1 MGWFFELDRWGS
13 LAFLHSIERGVY
25 EMLKKSL
32 AHLKWWICGYILLG
46 CTIQLFNSLGVVVFQ
61 KILDKAV
68 SINSFGE
75 ISNLIMMYGALLAG
89 AAILNYV
96 DEYPSVFI
104 SNSITERLK
113 ILALSKISKID
124 YQAYQNMGTGQM
136 IKVIENGAAAG
147 NSIIFSFFLKTLHE
161 LLPTLL
167 FSLIFISFYDLRVM
181 VVIAAG
187 YVVVFIITNLLLKTL
202 YAMKTNILREQ
213 ETMSR
218 FSIRGFMEL
227 VVFRTG
233 KRYEKEIDQLSQT
246 ARTII
251 HKNAQLKMIHEA
263 FFAIFELFVTLIKVV
278 VLIYGIKSIV
288 AGDTSLGIVVALF
301 MFIDKIYSPIAIFNV
316 LFVDYRLN
324 KVTYKRFEEFIGAP
338 EDKNLECG
346 KVMTEL
352 QGNIEFR
359 DVSFEYGQVKILN
372 NLSFK
377 ITRGTS
383 VAIVGLSGGGKSTLI
398 KLIVGLL
405 KKDSGKLLLDGEDID
420 GIHLNS
426 YYDHISYLS
435 QETPIF
441 DATIRDN
448 IVFDKD
454 TLSDEELYVI
464 LEKVHL
470 KDKVFQLPDRLDT
483 LVGEK
488 GLKLSGGERQRLAF
502 ARIIAQKRNILIL
515 DEPVSALDNITE
527 QSLMET
533 ILNEFKDKTILI
545 VAHRLHFIKD
555 VDKILVV
562 DQGSI
567 VGEGK
572 FDDLLEHCEA
582 FKALWHRKISFA
594 DVEKG

>member
-1 MGWFFELDRWGS
+1 MVTKLDRWGS
-13 LAFLHSIERGVY
+13 LAFLHSNERGVN

-32 AHLKWWICGYILLG
+32 AHLKWWICGYVLLG
-46 CTIQLFNSLGVVVFQ
+46 CTIQLFTSLSVVVFQ
-61 KILDKAV
+61 QILDKAV
-68 SINSFGE
+68 SIHSFGE
-75 ISNLIMMYGALLAG
+75 ISSLIMMYGALLAG

-405 KKDSGKLLLDGEDID
+405 KKDSGKLLLDGKDID
-420 GIHLNS
+420 SIHLNS

-454 TLSDEELYVI
+454 ILSDEELYEI

-470 KDKVFQLPDRLDT
+470 KDKVLQLPDRLDT

-502 ARIIAQKRNILIL
+502 ARVIAQKKNVLIL

-545 VAHRLHFIKD
+545 IAHRLHFIKD
-555 VDKILVV
+555 VDQILVV

-572 FDDLLEHCEA
+572 FDHLLEHCEA
-582 FKALWHRKISFA
+582 FQALWHRKTSFA
-594 DVEKG
+594 DVENG

>member
-1 MGWFFELDRWGS
+1 
-13 LAFLHSIERGVY
+13 
-25 EMLKKSL
+25 MLKKSL

-46 CTIQLFNSLGVVVFQ
+46 FTIQLLSSLGIVVFQ
-61 KILDKAV
+61 KILDKATMMG
-68 SINSFGE
+68 SFGE
-75 ISNLIMMYGALLAG
+75 ILNLIMMYGVLLAG
-89 AAILNYV
+89 VVILNYV
-96 DEYPSVFI
+96 DEYPSVYL

-124 YQAYQNMGTGQM
+124 YQAYQDIGTGQM

-147 NSIIFSFFLKTLHE
+147 NSMIFSFFLKTLHE

-167 FSLIFISFYDLRVM
+167 FSLIFISFYDLRIM

-187 YVVVFIITNLLLKTL
+187 YVVVFLITNLLLKFL
-202 YAMKTNILREQ
+202 YAMKATILQEQ
-213 ETMSR
+213 EKMSR

-227 VVFRTG
+227 VVFRTN
-233 KRYEKEIDQLSQT
+233 KRYEKEIDKLSHT

-251 HKNAQLKMIHEA
+251 HKNAQLQMIHEA
-263 FFAIFELFVTLIKVV
+263 FFAIFELFVTIIKVV
-278 VLIYGIKSIV
+278 VLIYGVKSIV
-288 AGDTSLGIVVALF
+288 AGETSLGIVVALF

-324 KVTYKRFEEFIGAP
+324 RVTYKRFEEFIYAP
-338 EDKNLECG
+338 EDKNLERG
-346 KVMTEL
+346 EVITEI
-352 QGNIEFR
+352 QGDIEFR
-359 DVSFEYGQVKILN
+359 DVSFDYGQVKILN
-372 NLSFK
+372 HLSFS
-377 ITRGTS
+377 IARGTS

-405 KKDSGKLLLDGEDID
+405 KKDEGELLLDGKDID
-420 GIHLNS
+420 EIHLDS

-435 QETPIF
+435 QDTPIF

-448 IVFDKD
+448 IIFDERS
-454 TLSDEELYVI
+454 LSDEVLYEI

-470 KDKVFQLPDRLDT
+470 QEKVSQLPDRLDT

-488 GLKLSGGERQRLAF
+488 GVKLSGGERQRLAF

-533 ILNEFKDKTILI
+533 ILQEFQDKTIII
-545 VAHRLHFIKD
+545 VAHRLNFIKD

-562 DQGSI
+562 DQGSV

-572 FDDLLEHCEA
+572 FDDLIAHCEA
-582 FKALWHRKISFA
+582 FKALWNRKISFTNA
-594 DVEKG
+594 D

>member
-1 MGWFFELDRWGS
+1 
-13 LAFLHSIERGVY
+13 
-25 EMLKKSL
+25 MLKKSL

-46 CTIQLFNSLGVVVFQ
+46 FTIQLLSSLGIVVFQ
-61 KILDKAV
+61 KILDKATV
-68 SINSFGE
+68 MGSFGE
-75 ISNLIMMYGALLAG
+75 IFNLILVYGVLLAG
-89 AAILNYV
+89 VVILNYV
-96 DEYPSVFI
+96 YL

-124 YQAYQNMGTGQM
+124 YQAYQDMGTGQM

-147 NSIIFSFFLKTLHE
+147 NSMIFSFFLKTLHE

-167 FSLIFISFYDLRVM
+167 FSLIFISFYDLRIM

-187 YVVVFIITNLLLKTL
+187 YVVVFLITNLLLKFL
-202 YAMKTNILREQ
+202 YAMKATILQEQ
-213 ETMSR
+213 EKMSR

-227 VVFRTG
+227 VVFRTN
-233 KRYEKEIDQLSQT
+233 KRYEKEIDKLSQT

-251 HKNAQLKMIHEA
+251 HKNAQLQMIHEA
-263 FFAIFELFVTLIKVV
+263 FFAIFELFVTVIKVV
-278 VLIYGIKSIV
+278 VLIYGVKSIV
-288 AGDTSLGIVVALF
+288 AGDSSLGVVVALF

-324 KVTYKRFEEFIGAP
+324 RVTYKRFEEFIEAP
-338 EDKNLECG
+338 EDRNLESG
-346 KVMTEL
+346 EVVTEIH
-352 QGNIEFR
+352 GNIEFR
-359 DVSFEYGQVKILN
+359 NVSFDYGQVKILN
-372 NLSFK
+372 NLSFS
-377 ITRGTS
+377 IARGTS

-405 KKDSGKLLLDGEDID
+405 KKDKGELLLDGKDID
-420 GIHLNS
+420 EIHLDS

-435 QETPIF
+435 QDTPIF

-448 IVFDKD
+448 IVFDEHS
-454 TLSDEELYVI
+454 LSDEELYEI

-470 KDKVFQLPDRLDT
+470 QEKVSQLPDGLDT

-488 GLKLSGGERQRLAF
+488 GVKLSGGERQRLAF

-533 ILNEFKDKTILI
+533 ILQEFKDKTIII
-545 VAHRLHFIKD
+545 VAHRLNFIKD

-562 DQGSI
+562 DQGSV

-572 FDDLLEHCEA
+572 FDDLIEHCEA
-582 FKALWHRKISFA
+582 FKALWSRKISFTNA
-594 DVEKG
+594 D

>member
-1 MGWFFELDRWGS
+1 
-13 LAFLHSIERGVY
+13 
-25 EMLKKSL
+25 MLMKSL
-32 AHLKWWICGYILLG
+32 THLKWWICGYILLG
-46 CTIQLFNSLGVVVFQ
+46 CSIQLLNSLGVVVFQ
-61 KILDKAV
+61 QILDKAV
-68 SINSFGE
+68 VINSFGE
-75 ISNLIMMYGALLAG
+75 IWSLIMMYGALLAG
-89 AAILNYV
+89 VAILNYI

-161 LLPTLL
+161 LLPTLV
-167 FSLIFISFYDLRVM
+167 FSLVFISFYDLRVM
-181 VVIAAG
+181 LVIAAG
-187 YVVVFIITNLLLKTL
+187 YVVVFMVTNLLLKYL
-202 YAMKTNILREQ
+202 YAMKATILQEQ
-213 ETMSR
+213 ERMSR

-233 KRYEKEIDQLSQT
+233 KRYEKEIDKLSQT

-263 FFAIFELFVTLIKVV
+263 FFAIFEFFVTMIKVV
-278 VLIYGIKSIV
+278 VLIYGIKSV
-288 AGDTSLGIVVALF
+288 VTGDTSLGVVVALF

-324 KVTYKRFEEFIGAP
+324 KVTYRRFEEFIGAP

-346 KVMTEL
+346 EVITKL
-352 QGNIEFR
+352 QGNIEFK
-359 DVSFEYGQVKILN
+359 DVSFDYERVKILN

-405 KKDSGKLLLDGEDID
+405 KKDSGELLLDGKDID
-420 GIHLNS
+420 EIHLNS

-448 IVFDKD
+448 IVFDED
-454 TLSDEELYVI
+454 TLSDEELYEI

-470 KDKVFQLPDRLDT
+470 KDKVLQLPDRLDT

-502 ARIIAQKRNILIL
+502 ARIIAQKRNVLIL

-545 VAHRLHFIKD
+545 VAHRLNFIKD

-572 FDDLLEHCEA
+572 FNDLLEHCEA
-582 FKALWHRKISFA
+582 FRALWNRKTSFT
-594 DVEKG
+594 EY

>member
-1 MGWFFELDRWGS
+1 MDGFLQWDRGAWLFCIQLKEG
-13 LAFLHSIERGVY
+13 IND
-25 EMLKKSL
+25 MLKKSL
-32 AHLKWWICGYILLG
+32 AHLKWWVGSYILLG
-46 CTIQLFNSLGVVVFQ
+46 FAIQLLSSLGVVVFQ
-61 KILDKAV
+61 KILDKATV
-68 SINSFGE
+68 INSFDE
-75 ISNLIMMYGALLAG
+75 IATLIMVYGALLAG
-89 AAILNYV
+89 VAILNYI
-96 DEYPSVFI
+96 DEYPSVFL

-113 ILALSKISKID
+113 IIALSKISKMD
-124 YQAYQNMGTGQM
+124 YQAYQDMGTGQM

-167 FSLIFISFYDLRVM
+167 FSLVFISFYDLRIM
-181 VVIAAG
+181 LVIAAG
-187 YVVVFIITNLLLKTL
+187 YVVVFLITNLLLKFM
-202 YAMKTNILREQ
+202 YAMKAAILQEQ
-213 ETMSR
+213 EKMSR

-227 VVFRTG
+227 VVFRTN
-233 KRYEKEIDQLSQT
+233 KRYEKEIDKLSQT

-263 FFAIFELFVTLIKVV
+263 FFAIFELFVTIIKVV
-278 VLIYGIKSIV
+278 VLIYGVKSIV
-288 AGDTSLGIVVALF
+288 AGETSLGIVVALF
-301 MFIDKIYSPIAIFNV
+301 MFIDKIYTPIAIFNV
-316 LFVDYRLN
+316 LFVDCRLN
-324 KVTYKRFEEFIGAP
+324 KVTYRRFEEFIAAP
-338 EDKNLECG
+338 EDKNLESG
-346 KVMTEL
+346 EAITEL

-359 DVSFEYGQVKILN
+359 EVSFTYGNVQILN
-372 NLSFK
+372 NLSFSL
-377 ITRGTS
+377 TRGTS

-405 KKDSGKLLLDGEDID
+405 KKGEGELLLDGKDID
-420 GIHLNS
+420 EIRLNS

-435 QETPIF
+435 QDTPIF

-448 IVFDKD
+448 IVFDED
-454 TLSDEELYVI
+454 TLSDEELYEI

-470 KDKVFQLPDRLDT
+470 QEKVSHLPDRLDT

-533 ILNEFKDKTILI
+533 ILNEFKDKTIII
-545 VAHRLHFIKD
+545 VAHRLNFIKD

-572 FDDLLEHCEA
+572 FDDLIEQCEA
-582 FKALWHRKISFA
+582 FKALWNRKISFT
-594 DVEKG
+594 DYR

>member
-1 MGWFFELDRWGS
+1 
-13 LAFLHSIERGVY
+13 
-25 EMLKKSL
+25 MLKKSL
-32 AHLKWWICGYILLG
+32 AHLKCWVGGYILLG
-46 CTIQLFNSLGVVVFQ
+46 FAIQLLSSLGVVVFQ
-61 KILDKAV
+61 KILDKATV
-68 SINSFGE
+68 INSFDE
-75 ISNLIMMYGALLAG
+75 IATLIMVYGALLAG
-89 AAILNYV
+89 VAILNYI
-96 DEYPSVFI
+96 DEYPSVFL

-113 ILALSKISKID
+113 IIALSKISKMD
-124 YQAYQNMGTGQM
+124 YQAYQDMGTGQM

-167 FSLIFISFYDLRVM
+167 FSLVFISFYDLRIM
-181 VVIAAG
+181 LVIAAG
-187 YVVVFIITNLLLKTL
+187 YVVVFLITNLLLKFL
-202 YAMKTNILREQ
+202 YAMKATILQEQ
-213 ETMSR
+213 EKMSR

-227 VVFRTG
+227 VVFRTN
-233 KRYEKEIDQLSQT
+233 KRYEKEIEKLSQT

-263 FFAIFELFVTLIKVV
+263 FFTIFELFVTIIKVV
-278 VLIYGIKSIV
+278 VLIYGVKSIV
-288 AGDTSLGIVVALF
+288 AGETSLGIVVALF
-301 MFIDKIYSPIAIFNV
+301 MFIDKIYTPIAIFNV

-324 KVTYKRFEEFIGAP
+324 KVTYRRFEEFIAAP
-338 EDKNLECG
+338 EDKNLESG
-346 KVMTEL
+346 EAITEL
-352 QGNIEFR
+352 QGNIDFR
-359 DVSFEYGQVKILN
+359 EVSFTYGNVQILN
-372 NLSFK
+372 NLSFSLA
-377 ITRGTS
+377 RGTS

-405 KKDSGKLLLDGEDID
+405 KKGEGELLLDGKDID
-420 GIHLNS
+420 EIRLNS

-435 QETPIF
+435 QDTPIF

-448 IVFDKD
+448 IVFDED
-454 TLSDEELYVI
+454 TLSDEELYEI

-470 KDKVFQLPDRLDT
+470 QEKVSHLPDRLDT

-488 GLKLSGGERQRLAF
+488 GLKISGGERQRLAF

-533 ILNEFKDKTILI
+533 ILNEFKDKTIII
-545 VAHRLHFIKD
+545 VAHRLNFIKD

-572 FDDLLEHCEA
+572 FDDLIEQCEA
-582 FKALWHRKISFA
+582 FKALWNRKISFT
-594 DVEKG
+594 DYR

>member
-1 MGWFFELDRWGS
+1 MVFYSGMV
-13 LAFLHSIERGVY
+13 GVAWLFCIQLK
-25 EMLKKSL
+25 EEENVMLKKSL

-46 CTIQLFNSLGVVVFQ
+46 FTIQLLSSLGIVVFQ
-61 KILDKAV
+61 KILDKATMMG
-68 SINSFGE
+68 SFGE
-75 ISNLIMMYGALLAG
+75 ILNLIMMYGVLLAG
-89 AAILNYV
+89 VVILNYV
-96 DEYPSVFI
+96 DEYPSVYL

-124 YQAYQNMGTGQM
+124 YQAYQDIGTGQM

-147 NSIIFSFFLKTLHE
+147 NSMIFSFFLKTLHE

-167 FSLIFISFYDLRVM
+167 FSLIFISFYDLRIM

-187 YVVVFIITNLLLKTL
+187 YVVVFLITNLLLKFL
-202 YAMKTNILREQ
+202 YAMKATILQEQ
-213 ETMSR
+213 EKMSR

-227 VVFRTG
+227 VVFRTN
-233 KRYEKEIDQLSQT
+233 KRYEKEIDKLSQT

-251 HKNAQLKMIHEA
+251 HKNAQLQMIHEA
-263 FFAIFELFVTLIKVV
+263 FFAIFELFVTIIKVV
-278 VLIYGIKSIV
+278 VLIYGVKSIV
-288 AGDTSLGIVVALF
+288 AGETLLGIVVALF

-324 KVTYKRFEEFIGAP
+324 RVTYKRFEEFIHAP
-338 EDKNLECG
+338 EDKNLERG
-346 KVMTEL
+346 EVITEI

-359 DVSFEYGQVKILN
+359 DVSFDYGQVKILN
-372 NLSFK
+372 HLSFS
-377 ITRGTS
+377 IARGTS

-405 KKDSGKLLLDGEDID
+405 KKDEGELLLDGKDID
-420 GIHLNS
+420 EIHLDS

-435 QETPIF
+435 QDTPIF

-448 IVFDKD
+448 IIFDEHS
-454 TLSDEELYVI
+454 LSDEVLYEI

-470 KDKVFQLPDRLDT
+470 QEKVSQLPDRLDT

-488 GLKLSGGERQRLAF
+488 GVKLSGGERQRLAF

-533 ILNEFKDKTILI
+533 ILQEFQDKTIII
-545 VAHRLHFIKD
+545 VAHRLNFIKD

-562 DQGSI
+562 DQGSV

-572 FDDLLEHCEA
+572 FDDLIAHCEA
-582 FKALWHRKISFA
+582 FKALWNRKISFTNA
-594 DVEKG
+594 D

>member
-1 MGWFFELDRWGS
+1 
-13 LAFLHSIERGVY
+13 
-25 EMLKKSL
+25 MLKKSL
-32 AHLKWWICGYILLG
+32 SHLKWWICGYILLG
-46 CTIQLFNSLGVVVFQ
+46 FMIQLLSSLGIVVFQ
-61 KILDKAV
+61 QILDKATMLG
-68 SINSFGE
+68 SYGE
-75 ISNLIMMYGALLAG
+75 ISSLIMVYGGLLAG
-89 AAILNYV
+89 VVILNYV
-96 DEYPSVFI
+96 DEYPSVYL

-124 YQAYQNMGTGQM
+124 YQAYQDIGTGQM

-167 FSLIFISFYDLRVM
+167 FSLIFISFYDVRIML
-181 VVIAAG
+181 VIAAG
-187 YVVVFIITNLLLKTL
+187 YVVVFLITNILLKFL
-202 YAMKTNILREQ
+202 YAMKATILEEQ
-213 ETMSR
+213 EQMSR

-227 VVFRTG
+227 VIFRTN
-233 KRYEKEIDQLSQT
+233 KRYEKEIQKLSQT
-246 ARTII
+246 ARSII
-251 HKNAQLKMIHEA
+251 HKNAQLQMIHEA
-263 FFAIFELFVTLIKVV
+263 FFAIFELFVTVIKVV

-288 AGDTSLGIVVALF
+288 AGDSSLGVVVALF

-324 KVTYKRFEEFIGAP
+324 KVTYRRFEAFIEAP
-338 EDKNLECG
+338 EDRNLESG
-346 KVMTEL
+346 DTVTEL
-352 QGNIEFR
+352 RGSIEFK
-359 DVSFEYGQVKILN
+359 DVSFDYGQVQILN
-372 NLSFK
+372 NLSFS

-405 KKDSGKLLLDGEDID
+405 KKSQGELLLDGKDID
-420 GIHLNS
+420 EIHLDS

-435 QETPIF
+435 QDTPIF

-448 IVFDKD
+448 IVFDEHI
-454 TLSDEELYVI
+454 LSDEELYEI

-470 KDKVFQLPDRLDT
+470 QEKVNQLPDRLDT

-488 GLKLSGGERQRLAF
+488 GVKLSGGERQRLAF
-502 ARIIAQKRNILIL
+502 ARMIAQKRNILIL

-533 ILNEFKDKTILI
+533 ILQEFNGKTIII
-545 VAHRLHFIKD
+545 VAHRLNAIKD

-562 DQGSI
+562 DQGTV
-567 VGEGK
+567 VGEGR
-572 FDDLLEHCEA
+572 FAELIEHCEP
-582 FKALWHRKISFA
+582 FKELWNRKASFEVNL
-594 DVEKG
+594 D

>member
-1 MGWFFELDRWGS
+1 
-13 LAFLHSIERGVY
+13 
-25 EMLKKSL
+25 MLKKSL
-32 AHLKWWICGYILLG
+32 AHLKCWVGGYILLG
-46 CTIQLFNSLGVVVFQ
+46 FAIQLLSSLGVVVFQ
-61 KILDKAV
+61 KILDKATV
-68 SINSFGE
+68 INSFDE
-75 ISNLIMMYGALLAG
+75 IATLIMVYGALLAG
-89 AAILNYV
+89 VAILNYI
-96 DEYPSVFI
+96 DEYPSVFL

-113 ILALSKISKID
+113 IIALSKISKMD
-124 YQAYQNMGTGQM
+124 YQAYQDMGTGQM

-167 FSLIFISFYDLRVM
+167 FSLVFISFYDLRIM
-181 VVIAAG
+181 LVIAAG
-187 YVVVFIITNLLLKTL
+187 YVVVFLITNLLLKFL
-202 YAMKTNILREQ
+202 YAMKATILQEQ
-213 ETMSR
+213 EKMSR

-227 VVFRTG
+227 VVFRTN
-233 KRYEKEIDQLSQT
+233 KRYEKEIEKLSQT

-263 FFAIFELFVTLIKVV
+263 FFAIFELFVTIIKVV
-278 VLIYGIKSIV
+278 VLIYGVKSIV
-288 AGDTSLGIVVALF
+288 AGETSLGIVVALF
-301 MFIDKIYSPIAIFNV
+301 MFIDKIYTPIAIFNV

-324 KVTYKRFEEFIGAP
+324 KVTYRRFEEFIAAP
-338 EDKNLECG
+338 EDKNLESG
-346 KVMTEL
+346 EAITEL

-359 DVSFEYGQVKILN
+359 EVSFTYGNVQILN
-372 NLSFK
+372 NLSFSL
-377 ITRGTS
+377 TRGTS

-405 KKDSGKLLLDGEDID
+405 KKGEGELLLDGKDID
-420 GIHLNS
+420 EIRLNS

-435 QETPIF
+435 QDTPIF

-448 IVFDKD
+448 IVFDED
-454 TLSDEELYVI
+454 TLSDEELYEI

-470 KDKVFQLPDRLDT
+470 QEKVSHLPDRLDT

-533 ILNEFKDKTILI
+533 ILNEFKDKTIII
-545 VAHRLHFIKD
+545 VAHRLNFIKD

-572 FDDLLEHCEA
+572 FDDLIEQCEA
-582 FKALWHRKISFA
+582 FKALWNRKISFT
-594 DVEKG
+594 DYR

>member
-1 MGWFFELDRWGS
+1 MRWLLSWIAGGAW
-13 LAFLHSIERGVY
+13 LFCIQLKEGFN

-32 AHLKWWICGYILLG
+32 AHLKWWICGYVLLG
-46 CTIQLFNSLGVVVFQ
+46 CTIQWFTSLSVVVFQ
-61 KILDKAV
+61 QILDKAV

-75 ISNLIMMYGALLAG
+75 ISSLIMMYGALLAG

-187 YVVVFIITNLLLKTL
+187 YVVVFMITNLLLKTL
-202 YAMKTNILREQ
+202 YAMKESILREQ

-324 KVTYKRFEEFIGAP
+324 RVTYKRFEAFIGAP

-346 KVMTEL
+346 EVMTEL

-359 DVSFEYGQVKILN
+359 DVSFDYGHVKILN
-372 NLSFK
+372 HLSFK
-377 ITRGTS
+377 IQRGTS

-405 KKDSGKLLLDGEDID
+405 KKDSGKLLLDGKDID
-420 GIHLNS
+420 SIHLNS

-454 TLSDEELYVI
+454 ILSDEELYGI

-470 KDKVFQLPDRLDT
+470 KDKVLQLPDRLDT

-502 ARIIAQKRNILIL
+502 ARVIAQKRNVLIL

-545 VAHRLHFIKD
+545 IAHRLHFIKD
-555 VDKILVV
+555 VDQILVV

-572 FDDLLEHCEA
+572 FDHLLEHCEA
-582 FKALWHRKISFA
+582 FQALWHRKISFA
-594 DVEKG
+594 DVEHG